1 MKQQT
6 KRHIRQWVLFVV
18 VALASLNFG
27 TNTEAQTLNYTYS
40 FILSEKTDNSAIA
53 NTSARELFRQVY
65 ENRYTWGSQF
75 PGYTAAVELKQG
87 KENYKGRVRVNS
99 DMSVE
104 VSGIDQEEARQAV
117 ENSLRMISVHRRQVP
132 FNQVHQNSTFRF
144 GATDKAGSVEIFEQS
159 DKTQAHYKVSQNQI
173 IQVNRLLGNTAVTV
187 DVLDSEKTPEGYL
200 PTRYRST
207 FHQPQTKEV
216 MGVEESEDT
225 YKKVGNYYLLTRQ
238 EIRDFEKGQLTD
250 TAEFEYTDIQL
261 LSGKP

>member
-6 KRHIRQWVLFVV
+6 KCHIKQWVIFGV
-18 VALASLNFG
+18 VALASLNFEAK
-27 TNTEAQTLNYTYS
+27 TEAQTLNHTHS
-40 FILSEKTDNSAIA
+40 VILSEKTDNFSTA
-53 NTSARELFRQVY
+53 NISARELFRQVY

-75 PGYTAAVELKQG
+75 PGYTAAVEIKQG
-87 KENYKGRVRVNS
+87 KENYKGCVRVNS
-99 DMSVE
+99 DLSVE
-104 VSGIDQEEARQAV
+104 VSGIDKQEARQAV
-117 ENSLRMISVHRRQVP
+117 ENSVRMISVHRRQVP
-132 FNQVHQNSTFRF
+132 FYRVHKNSTFRL
-144 GATDKAGSVEIFEQS
+144 GATDKTGAVEIFEQG
-159 DKTQAHYKVSQNQI
+159 DTQAHYKVSQGQI

-187 DVLDSEKTPEGYL
+187 DVLNSEKTPEGYL

-216 MGVEESEDT
+216 LGVEESEDT
-225 YKKVGNYYLLTRQ
+225 YKKIGNYYLLTRQ